1 MLINGN
7 RIKEMEYKMRE
18 LEGKVN
24 IIETEIR
31 GVREEFIKSHDDIKL
46 RLEEGFNRREVDTE
60 KKNNV
65 LEIRIEELKREQQDL
80 NIEFTTLRK
89 ELEFLKGNTDL
100 VTGRL
105 YNSDTEFKKYVIGF
119 VISVILLLIGMYIG

>member
-1 MLINGN
+1 MLVKGSKI
-7 RIKEMEYKMRE
+7 RDMEYKVRE
-18 LEGKVN
+18 LEGKVGV
-24 IIETEIR
+24 IENEIR
-31 GVREEFIKSHDDIKL
+31 GIREEFIKSHEDIKL

-60 KKNNV
+60 KKKGM
-65 LEIRIEELKREQQDL
+65 LEMRIEELRREQQGL
-80 NIEFTTLRK
+80 NIEFTTLKK
-89 ELEFLKGNTDL
+89 ELEFLKGNTDR